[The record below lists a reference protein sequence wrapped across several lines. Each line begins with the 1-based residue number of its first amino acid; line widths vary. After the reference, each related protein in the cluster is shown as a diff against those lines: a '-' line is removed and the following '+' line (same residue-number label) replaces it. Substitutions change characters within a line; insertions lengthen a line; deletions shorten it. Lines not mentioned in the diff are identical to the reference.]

1 MKKNNYFY
9 IVLFGFSWII
19 GWLINYIYHPIMLRF
34 MSIEEFWIFS
44 SLISIFNILSV
55 VTIWFDLF
63 LNKEFS
69 RNLDDEKKVKSVFV
83 DSTKIFWIIWIT
95 LFALFTVFSP
105 FIANF
110 LGIQSNFL
118 VIISGLILVFSFGW
132 ISASAFL
139 KSSKSFEVL
148 SFNDVLAPV
157 ARLVFWVFFV
167 FFWLWILWAVLWF
180 IASYIISLL
189 FILYFSFGKL
199 KNIDYKPNT
208 KKLFKDF
215 IWSKTELFNFF
226 FVSLIF
232 SIFMNVDMLIARN
245 IFSSW
250 DAWIYWWIT
259 VLWKFLIFLLLA
271 IETIYYGQIMK
282 FKKSEIPKNLLIT
295 PILVIAW
302 LIVFSLIFNYFF
314 GEFLLWILKPEF
326 KNYLDIFLLN
336 LTYYWFLAFISFF
349 MKVSIW
355 LNFYKI
361 NIISSI
367 LLIFLFV
374 FIYKF
379 SNHSLY
385 EFSLSFAL
393 FWIISTF
400 ILAVFFFFECKK
412 LKAEN

>member
-9 IVLFGFSWII
+9 IVLFGFSGII
-19 GWLINYIYHPIMLRF
+19 GGLINYIYHPIILRF
-34 MSIEEFWIFS
+34 MSIEEFGIFS

-55 VTIWFDLF
+55 VTIGFDLF

-83 DSTKIFWIIWIT
+83 DSTKIFGIIGIT

-105 FIANF
+105 FITDF
-110 LGIQSNFL
+110 LGIESNFL
-118 VIISGLILVFSFGW
+118 VIVSGLILIFSFCG

-139 KSSKSFEVL
+139 KSSKSFEIL
-148 SFNDVLAPV
+148 SFNDVLAPL
-157 ARLVFWVFFV
+157 ARLVFGVFFV
-167 FFWLWILWAVLWF
+167 FFGLGILGAVLGF

-199 KNIDYKPNT
+199 KNIDYKSNT

-215 IWSKTELFNFF
+215 IGSKTELFNFF

-245 IFSSW
+245 IFSSG
-250 DAWIYWWIT
+250 DAGIYGGIT
-259 VLWKFLIFLLLA
+259 VLGKFLIFLLLA

-295 PILVIAW
+295 PILVIAG

-314 GEFLLWILKPEF
+314 GEFLLGILKPEF

-336 LTYYWFLAFISFF
+336 LTYYGFLAFISFF
-349 MKVSIW
+349 MKVSIG

-393 FWIISTF
+393 FGIISTF

>member
-9 IVLFGFSWII
+9 IVLFGFSGII
-19 GWLINYIYHPIMLRF
+19 GGLINYIYHPIMLRF
-34 MSIEEFWIFS
+34 MSIEEFGIFS

-55 VTIWFDLF
+55 VTIGFDLF

-83 DSTKIFWIIWIT
+83 DSTKIFGIIGIT

-118 VIISGLILVFSFGW
+118 VIISGLILVFSFGG

-157 ARLVFWVFFV
+157 ARLVFGVLFV
-167 FFWLWILWAVLWF
+167 FLGLGILGAVLGF

-215 IWSKTELFNFF
+215 IGSKTELFNFF

-245 IFSSW
+245 IFSSG
-250 DAWIYWWIT
+250 DAGIYGGIT
-259 VLWKFLIFLLLA
+259 VLGKFLIFLLLA

-295 PILVIAW
+295 PILVIAG

-314 GEFLLWILKPEF
+314 GEFLLGILKPEF

-336 LTYYWFLAFISFF
+336 LTYYGFLAFISFF
-349 MKVSIW
+349 MKVSIG

-393 FWIISTF
+393 FGIISTF

>member
-9 IVLFGFSWII
+9 IVLFWFSWII

-34 MSIEEFWIFS
+34 MSIEDFWIFS

-83 DSTKIFWIIWIT
+83 DSTKIFWIIWII

-105 FIANF
+105 FITNF
-110 LGIQSNFL
+110 LGIESNFL
-118 VIISGLILVFSFGW
+118 VIVSWLILIFSFCW

-139 KSSKSFEVL
+139 KSSKSFEIL
-148 SFNDVLAPV
+148 SFNDVLAPL

-189 FILYFSFGKL
+189 FIIYFSFKKL

-232 SIFMNVDMLIARN
+232 SIFMNIDMLIARN

-250 DAWIYWWIT
+250 EAWIYWWIT

-302 LIVFSLIFNYFF
+302 LIIFSLIFNYFF
-314 GEFLLWILKPEF
+314 WEFLLWILKPEF
-326 KNYLDIFLLN
+326 KWYLDIFLLN

-349 MKVSIW
+349 MKISIW
-355 LNFYKI
+355 LNIYKI

-367 LLIFLFV
+367 LLVFLFV